1 MSGATVDELDE
12 ESLQKASE
20 MMCQVFK
27 VSTPRDF
34 QVEAGKNV
42 LRGESTIL
50 DVPTGAGKI
59 LAFWFA
65 LSRSAVPFS
74 TSSLN
79 APEWPSPSWS
89 PFPVP

>member
-1 MSGATVDELDE
+1 MSGASADELDE
-12 ESLQKASE
+12 ERLQKASE

-27 VSTPRDF
+27 VSTLRDF

-50 DVPTGAGKI
+50 DVPTGAGKT

-65 LSRSAVPFS
+65 LFYHFG
-74 TSSLN
+74 
-79 APEWPSPSWS
+79 E
-89 PFPVP
+89 